1 MKKILET
8 KSIKK
13 SLKNRDM
20 VVYITKKYLEMDWD
34 ALFPGILLLL
44 VVGWVSTKMGYKYA
58 G

>member
-20 VVYITKKYLEMDWD
+20 VVYITKKYLEMDWV